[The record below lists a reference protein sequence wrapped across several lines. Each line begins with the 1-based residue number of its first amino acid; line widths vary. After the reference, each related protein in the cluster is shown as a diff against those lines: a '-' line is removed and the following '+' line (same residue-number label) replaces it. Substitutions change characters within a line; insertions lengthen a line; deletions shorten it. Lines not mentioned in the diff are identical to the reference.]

1 MIKLIKDIFDQAFKQ
16 GTSGRYNFKGYTK
29 HFYWYFQRLF
39 KGYDDSQTF
48 SLYMDITEWI
58 LPRLIR
64 FQELKNGYPMD
75 YSEEEWDEI
84 VDKMILAFE
93 LIIEED
99 MDFDPYDKTRY
110 ELRNK
115 KIDEGLVLFAKC
127 YKHLWW

>member
-1 MIKLIKDIFDQAFKQ
+1 
-16 GTSGRYNFKGYTK
+16 
-29 HFYWYFQRLF
+29 
-39 KGYDDSQTF
+39 
-48 SLYMDITEWI
+48 
-58 LPRLIR
+58 
-64 FQELKNGYPMD
+64 MD
-75 YSEEEWDEI
+75 YSEEQWDEI

-115 KIDEGLVLFAKC
+115 KIDEGLLLFAKW